1 MAKLEKEV
9 KILDIDVS
17 DAKGRLKK
25 IGAKFKGRKNQK
37 MYVYDIPTIYYRFC
51 EIRELLFSDN
61 RLVVEAN
68 IRRFKKLLL
77 EIDDL
82 LSENERRII
91 LNILKINDM
100 GFLTSD
106 YNAGCLNN
114 VKSEEIDAILKKFKI
129 NRNKWI
135 RLRKSECETELT
147 VKHVFEK
154 SNSSLQKVK
163 EAETRVFS
171 FEGAN
176 DILEEIG
183 LASRSYQEKI
193 RISYEYGKTNVEI
206 DIWPM
211 LKPYIEIESEDEKLI
226 DTLINLLN
234 YQNKEIVSMNT
245 EQLYKR
251 IGIDIHKIS
260 QLKFA
265 HNFENNAFEG

>member
-9 KILDIDVS
+9 KILDIDIS
-17 DAKGRLKK
+17 DAKDRLKK
-25 IGAKFKGRKNQK
+25 IGAIFKGRKNQK
-37 MYVYDIPTIYYRFC
+37 IYVYDIPTIYYRFC
-51 EIRELLFSDN
+51 EIRELLLSDN
-61 RLVVEAN
+61 KLIVDAN

-77 EIDDL
+77 EAEDL
-82 LSENERRII
+82 LSENDWHIV
-91 LNILKINDM
+91 LNTLKINNIN
-100 GFLTSD
+100 FPTSD
-106 YNAGCLNN
+106 YKAGWLNN
-114 VKSEEIDAILKKFKI
+114 IKSEEIDAILKKLKI

-135 RLRKSECETELT
+135 RLRESDGETELT

-163 EAETRVFS
+163 EAETKVFS
-171 FEGAN
+171 FEEAN

-193 RISYEYGKTNVEI
+193 RISYEYGKANIEI

-211 LKPYIEIESEDEKLI
+211 LKPYIEIESGDEKLI
-226 DTLINLLN
+226 DNLINLLN
-234 YQNKEIVSMNT
+234 YQNKEIVSINT

-251 IGIDIHKIS
+251 IGVDIHKIS

-265 HNFENNAFEG
+265 RNFK

>member
-17 DAKGRLKK
+17 DAKDRLKK
-25 IGAKFKGRKNQK
+25 IGAIFKGRKNQK
-37 MYVYDIPTIYYRFC
+37 IYVYDIPTIYYRFC

-61 RLVVEAN
+61 KLVVDAN

-77 EIDDL
+77 EAEDL
-82 LSENERRII
+82 LSENDWRII
-91 LNILKINDM
+91 LNALKINDINFPM
-100 GFLTSD
+100 SD
-106 YNAGCLNN
+106 YKTGWLNN
-114 VKSEEIDAILKKFKI
+114 IKSEKINAILKKLKI

-135 RLRKSECETELT
+135 RLRESDGETELT

-163 EAETRVFS
+163 EAETKVFS
-171 FEGAN
+171 FEETN

-193 RISYEYGKTNVEI
+193 RISYEYGKTNIEI

-211 LKPYIEIESEDEKLI
+211 LKPYIEIESGDEKLI
-226 DTLINLLN
+226 DNLINLLN
-234 YQNKEIVSMNT
+234 YQNKEIVSINT

-251 IGIDIHKIS
+251 IGVDIHKIS

-265 HNFENNAFEG
+265 QNFK